1 MTNRW
6 LKYLAPLAANSANI
20 YGKIGAD
27 IDEAVIV
34 IDQPEQSSVT
44 GRLNIAGVQMT
55 AGPMAN
61 QIIAGIG
68 QLKSLA
74 NALVAQPTQS
84 SGQTL
89 ITMPPQTVD
98 FSVDQGVVTHDR
110 LFFDIDR
117 AQVVTS
123 GRVSMD
129 GRLDMMAQVKLDER
143 WLGSNLQG
151 LAGQPVTLP
160 IDGTLSRPS
169 LDSSGVREVV
179 KQLGTQAVQST
190 AENYLQKQF
199 NRVLDKTFG
208 R

>member
-1 MTNRW
+1 M
-6 LKYLAPLAANSANI
+6 
-20 YGKIGAD
+20 
-27 IDEAVIV
+27 IV
-34 IDQPEQSSVT
+34 FDQPEQSRVT
-44 GRLNIAGVQMT
+44 GRLNIAGAQMT

-61 QIIAGIG
+61 QIISGIG

-74 NALVAQPTQS
+74 SALAGQPAQASPR
-84 SGQTL
+84 TL
-89 ITMPPQTVD
+89 ISMPAQTVD
-98 FSVDQGVVTHDR
+98 FSVDRGIVTHDR
-110 LFFDIDR
+110 LFFEIDR

-123 GRVSMD
+123 GRVAMD
-129 GRLDMMAQVKLDER
+129 SRLDMVAQVKLDER

-160 IDGTLSRPS
+160 IDGTLSQPS

-179 KQLGTQAVQST
+179 KQLSGQAVQST